1 MLSYSVNG
9 ETGLGSLLL
18 VTVVLPA
25 EESSIL
31 PARSSGPQVDHDLQ
45 CRSWIIVSE
54 PPTALLI
61 VDVQVGL
68 VALMSASVR
77 DGVLPKIKALLT
89 EARTSGIS
97 VIYIQHDGAAGHP
110 LEDPHRG
117 LGNLS
122 SIKPADGECVIRKR
136 EPDSFFGTTLQQ
148 ELEKR
153 GIAHLIVAGGM
164 TEYCVD
170 TTQSGGR
177 RERDRRSFLLP
188 TPSTAV

>member
-110 LEDPHRG
+110 LETRTEGWEIYPRSSQPMASASSGSGNRTHFSELRSNRNLKKEG
-117 LGNLS
+117 LPIS
-122 SIKPADGECVIRKR
+122 
-136 EPDSFFGTTLQQ
+136 
-148 ELEKR
+148 
-153 GIAHLIVAGGM
+153 
-164 TEYCVD
+164 
-170 TTQSGGR
+170 
-177 RERDRRSFLLP
+177 
-188 TPSTAV
+188 